1 MGRIKLLLVINC
13 FIRLSEETEEM
24 RQEAEDSWYK
34 FAVIVFSLP
43 PFFKSIDSP
52 SQTYKSHFSLFDR
65 VSLNLTT
72 NVSKLYIQCFTIINN
87 ISFLI
92 FYNRFS
98 KKILEIIF
106 SIFHSVS

>member
-43 PFFKSIDSP
+43 PF
-52 SQTYKSHFSLFDR
+52 
-65 VSLNLTT
+65 LNRLI
-72 NVSKLYIQCFTIINN
+72 VPLKLINHTFR
-87 ISFLI
+87 FLI
-92 FYNRFS
+92 
-98 KKILEIIF
+98 E
-106 SIFHSVS
+106 FHLI